1 MFYLDLIIVNASN
14 DYLRDYIESTA
25 IVGDVLA
32 AACEDA
38 QEFGLALPD
47 TMTGALLT
55 TLAATAR
62 AQGAIAVTPAAG
74 VVGLH
79 LLAGLSNSGILTCID
94 PEPEHQK
101 RAKQTFRDAGY
112 SPSRIRFLPSRPL
125 DVMGRLAADSYNI
138 VYGEVS
144 PVDLKAFTD
153 AALPLLATGGVLVL
167 ADSLLD
173 GTLADAT
180 RKDRDTVAAR
190 EADEYISSLDNVIVA
205 RIPLGAGITLVTKK

>member
-1 MFYLDLIIVNASN
+1 MFYLNLATVNASN
-14 DYLRDYIESTA
+14 DYLRDYIESTTT
-25 IVGDVLA
+25 VGDVLA

-79 LLAGLSNSGILTCID
+79 LLAGLSDSGILTCID

-205 RIPLGAGITLVTKK
+205 RLPLGAGITLVTKK